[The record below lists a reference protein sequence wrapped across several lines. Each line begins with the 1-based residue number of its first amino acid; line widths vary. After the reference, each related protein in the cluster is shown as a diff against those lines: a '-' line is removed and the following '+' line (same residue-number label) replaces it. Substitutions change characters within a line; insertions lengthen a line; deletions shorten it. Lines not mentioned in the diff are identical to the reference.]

1 MKADLREI
9 NVSIGKCKRAKQR
22 AVYDHEGGFI
32 DHYEKLW
39 DYRDQLLTINL
50 GSSVDLEVETL
61 DGGKTVFRMIST
73 CKGELLTT
81 MGRDANNQIFHM
93 DWAVGLEEAV
103 RDLLPHVVSGFQ
115 EFEVRKANDRFGVN
129 LQQRTCTCKWWNLS
143 SIPCMHVVVAY
154 CFLNQDVV
162 AGVSNWFIKQ
172 MWLNNYSYFI
182 KPVGGSSM
190 WVKSENIPTL
200 SPKKRK
206 MPGRPKK
213 GSNLSLKEKMKFLGL
228 VGT

>member
-1 MKADLREI
+1 MLEDIRIYLMQRMLVMNQKATNLADPICPSIKKEI
-9 NVSIGKCKRAKQR
+9 EKLKVKQR
-22 AVYDHEGGFI
+22 YWV
-32 DHYEKLW
+32 
-39 DYRDQLLTINL
+39 
-50 GSSVDLEVETL
+50 V
-61 DGGKTVFRMIST
+61 
-73 CKGELLTT
+73 
-81 MGRDANNQIFHM
+81 
-93 DWAVGLEEAV
+93 
-103 RDLLPHVVSGFQ
+103 VVSGFQ
-115 EFEVRKANDRFGVN
+115 EFKVRKANDRFGVN

-143 SIPCMHVVVAY
+143 SIPCMHVVAAY

-162 AGVSNWFIKQ
+162 AGVSNWFIKE

-182 KPVGGSSM
+182 KTVGGSSM

-200 SPKKRK
+200 PPKKRK